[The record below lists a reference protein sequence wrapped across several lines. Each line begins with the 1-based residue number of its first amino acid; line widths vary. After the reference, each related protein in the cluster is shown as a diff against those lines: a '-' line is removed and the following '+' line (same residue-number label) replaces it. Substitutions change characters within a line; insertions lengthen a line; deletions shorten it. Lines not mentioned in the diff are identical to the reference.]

1 MSDELWM
8 EGVCG
13 IVQEAVIKAI
23 PMKKKCKRAK
33 QLPEEALQIAEKRR
47 EAICKGEKERDAHV
61 NAESKEEQRETGKPS
76 SAINAKK

>member
-8 EGVCG
+8 EGVCD
-13 IVQEAVIKAI
+13 IVQEAGIKAI

-47 EAICKGEKERDAHV
+47 EATCKGEKERDSHLH
-61 NAESKEEQRETGKPS
+61 AESKEEQGETRKPS
-76 SAINAKK
+76 SAVSAKK